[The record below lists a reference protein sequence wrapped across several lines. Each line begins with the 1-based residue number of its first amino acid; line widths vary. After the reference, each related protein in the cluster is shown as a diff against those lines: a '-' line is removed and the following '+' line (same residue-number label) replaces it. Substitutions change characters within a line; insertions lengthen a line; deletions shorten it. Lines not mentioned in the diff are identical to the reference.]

1 MCIYTIT
8 FAKVKGIWKSLST
21 YKKNGADSME
31 EAYDVVI
38 IGCGMAGALAGLTAL
53 KENLS
58 VCIVERKQREFI
70 GKKICGELMPQE
82 TCEWIKNEFNVALDC
97 YPLKGLDICTAA
109 EHKHRASGIKIEEP
123 LCTIDR
129 WQFGQ
134 TLVRELEKRGANIKY
149 GTAKSP
155 VIDDGVKGV
164 KTTDFTVHSTITIDC
179 SGFSSVLR
187 KRVAFASPASS
198 RLSGLAYKED
208 VVLEEPL
215 NLEYAS
221 LILDKKVIPSGFLW
235 CFPKSGH
242 VLNMGVG
249 GLTQGKAA
257 LENSLVTKLQ
267 NHEFTIRERMNK
279 GFGVLPLE
287 RPLTSMVGPGLLVCG
302 DAACQVNPLTGEGI
316 APALMAG
323 YRAGKV
329 AAQAIEKG
337 DTSVKGMWQYNY
349 ENAKKHGVT
358 CGPLSVLRDFV
369 VSLSGEELDF
379 LLTHVIT
386 GEDLAQLEKEQSHP
400 PLGRVIRILLDSWRN
415 PALLYRSYA
424 VFKKMNKIKALYEC
438 YPETPDEFPLWQQ
451 QLFSCVE

>member
-1 MCIYTIT
+1 MCIYTIVFT
-8 FAKVKGIWKSLST
+8 KVNEIWKSLST
-21 YKKNGADSME
+21 TKKNITDSME

-82 TCEWIKNEFNVALDC
+82 TCEWVKKEFNVVVDC
-97 YPLKGLDICTAA
+97 YPLKGLKICSAT
-109 EHKHRASGIKIEEP
+109 EHRHGGSVVRIEEP

-134 TLVRELEKRGANIKY
+134 TLVEELLKRGADIKY
-149 GTAKSP
+149 GS
-155 VIDDGVKGV
+155 VDSSIYDEGVKGV
-164 KTTDFTVHSTITIDC
+164 KTTDFAVYGTITIDC

-187 KRVAFASPASS
+187 KRVAFASPARS

-208 VVLEEPL
+208 VVLEEPV
-215 NLEYAS
+215 NMDYAS

-235 CFPKSGH
+235 CFPKSDH
-242 VLNMGVG
+242 VLNTGVG
-249 GLTQGKAA
+249 GLTRGKAA
-257 LENSLVTKLQ
+257 LENSLVTVLQ
-267 NHEFTIRERMNK
+267 NHKFTIRERMNK

-287 RPLTSMVGPGLLVCG
+287 KPLPSMVGPGLLVCG

-329 AAQAIEKG
+329 AAQAIEKK

-349 ENAKKHGVT
+349 ENAKKHGVI

-369 VSLSGEELDF
+369 VSLSREELDF
-379 LLTHVIT
+379 LLNHVIT
-386 GEDLAQLEKEQSHP
+386 GDDLAQLEKEQSHP
-400 PLGRVIRILLDSWRN
+400 PLGRVIRILLASWRN
-415 PALLYRSYA
+415 PGLLYRSYA

-438 YPETPDEFPLWQQ
+438 YPEAPDTFPLWQQ
-451 QLFSCVE
+451 QLSTCVG